1 MTRIIFA
8 VSAIALMGLPMA
20 AHAQS
25 ASSTVTISGE
35 VEQACTLGAPA
46 AAELH
51 LGDIPGAAG
60 RLAPGLAQSTTIAV
74 AWCNTPSEMTLAA
87 EPLSL
92 VTPPGYTTP
101 TGFSRL
107 ITYDATV
114 GGWAEA
120 LAHRPL
126 VGDLSNSVTAST
138 PWAADPLQPG
148 HAECG
153 RQRRGPDSLRRGR
166 RIHRDRHHLSGHPV
180 SAGSSPVMV
189 LSSPTSRSLG
199 FLIGALGI
207 AMPAAAQEV
216 STVTV
221 VGSAE
226 DQCVLGQPELGTGPV
241 ENFNSPSGAVFVVS
255 QLTDPVTLTT
265 RGAQLSLELEAM
277 CNGPHRLTVASEN
290 AGLWRTGVSIG
301 ASGFGSA
308 VPYRV
313 QLGWA
318 AENRNLIAE
327 AASRQA
333 VDGELLVGRPNAG
346 DVLLDFIIDAGATN
360 AGTGAPLLS
369 GTYSDVLTVTVDSQ

>member
-1 MTRIIFA
+1 
-8 VSAIALMGLPMA
+8 
-20 AHAQS
+20 
-25 ASSTVTISGE
+25 
-35 VEQACTLGAPA
+35 
-46 AAELH
+46 
-51 LGDIPGAAG
+51 
-60 RLAPGLAQSTTIAV
+60 
-74 AWCNTPSEMTLAA
+74 
-87 EPLSL
+87 
-92 VTPPGYTTP
+92 
-101 TGFSRL
+101 
-107 ITYDATV
+107 
-114 GGWAEA
+114 
-120 LAHRPL
+120 
-126 VGDLSNSVTAST
+126 
-138 PWAADPLQPG
+138 
-148 HAECG
+148 
-153 RQRRGPDSLRRGR
+153 
-166 RIHRDRHHLSGHPV
+166 
-180 SAGSSPVMV
+180 MV

-333 VDGELLVGRPNAG
+333 VDWELLVGRPNAG

>member
-35 VEQACTLGAPA
+35 VEQACTLGAHS
-46 AAELH
+46 AAELN
-51 LGDIPGAAG
+51 LGDITGADG

-138 PWAADPLQPG
+138 PWAADPL
-148 HAECG
+148 EISIS
-153 RQRRGPDSLRRGR
+153 SLATLNA
-166 RIHRDRHHLSGHPV
+166 D
-180 SAGSSPVMV
+180 
-189 LSSPTSRSLG
+189 
-199 FLIGALGI
+199 
-207 AMPAAAQEV
+207 
-216 STVTV
+216 
-221 VGSAE
+221 GSAE
-226 DQCVLGQPELGTGPV
+226 APTAFV
-241 ENFNSPSGAVFVVS
+241 E
-255 QLTDPVTLTT
+255 
-265 RGAQLSLELEAM
+265 
-277 CNGPHRLTVASEN
+277 
-290 AGLWRTGVSIG
+290 AGEYT
-301 ASGFGSA
+301 A
-308 VPYRV
+308 
-313 QLGWA
+313 
-318 AENRNLIAE
+318 
-327 AASRQA
+327 
-333 VDGELLVGRPNAG
+333 
-346 DVLLDFIIDAGATN
+346 
-360 AGTGAPLLS
+360 
-369 GTYSDVLTVTVDSQ
+369 TVTISLAIQ